1 MSAKCISPS
10 GSALISIKKKNLLF
24 MVCLLLALLGCTGL
38 FRPNQPSKPTICILG
53 GTPSTKEILNLI
65 PDSIKSNYNLISFNR
80 PGFGGSENE
89 KLTKEKLYKLA
100 KDAGLKKND
109 FGIIGISGGA
119 PLSILIASEF
129 KLKHCGIIS
138 GMVSKEAFFK
148 YADKAITK
156 DVMKSALGDFTD
168 FEASAL
174 RFPNLDEIVKQAGA
188 SSKEIALRACF
199 DEFNFILA
207 DSLFPA
213 NKDHSISIDW
223 WHGVD
228 DVNVP
233 IESVELFLSNYPNSD
248 LNRVTNASHTIDA
261 NIYISKI
268 LKDWK

>member
-1 MSAKCISPS
+1 M
-10 GSALISIKKKNLLF
+10 KKNLLF
-24 MVCLLLALLGCTGL
+24 MVCLLPALLGCTGL
-38 FRPNQPSKPTICILG
+38 FRTNQQNKPTICILG
-53 GTPSTKEILNLI
+53 GTPSTKEILDFI
-65 PDSIKSNYNLISFNR
+65 PDSIKSHYNLISFNR

-89 KLTKEKLYKLA
+89 KLTEEMLYKLA

-109 FGIIGISGGA
+109 FGIIGVSGGA
-119 PLSILIASEF
+119 PLSILIASKF

-138 GMVSKEAFFK
+138 GMVSKEAYFK

-156 DVMKSALGDFTD
+156 SIMESALGDYAD

-188 SSKEIALRACF
+188 NSKEVALRACF

-213 NKDHSISIDW
+213 NKDHSIRIDW

-233 IESVELFLSNYPNSD
+233 IESAELFLSNYPNSN
-248 LNRVTNASHTIDA
+248 LNRIAKANHEIDA
-261 NIYISKI
+261 NVYISKI
-268 LKDWK
+268 LKEWK